1 MSIIG
6 WNCRGIGHPRTVPG
20 LKYLVRVY
28 KPDVLFLS
36 ETISIS
42 SRMEELRCM
51 LGFDSFIS
59 VDREGR
65 GGGLALMW
73 RSSFHCSVIT
83 YSSNHVDVEVEDN
96 MNGNWR
102 FTGFYGFPGS
112 GRRRDSWNFLRQLS
126 QSSNLPWC
134 ILGDFNDILLPSEKK
149 GRNDRAPWLINGFR
163 SAVLDSGLVDIHME
177 GYPFTWFKSL
187 GTFRAVEERLDRAL
201 ANDAWFQKFPTAI
214 LENLPAPASDHYPI
228 LLVREPENR
237 ISRIRSRFKFENAW
251 LVDPDFSDFVS
262 NRWLSY
268 GDHQVLKKLDMCASD
283 LTIWNKNHFQRLR
296 RDIDTCRKKI
306 EQLRSKVNSENVN
319 YFNSLR
325 QRMSQ
330 LLVQE
335 DAYWRQR
342 AKTHWLRDGDL
353 NTKFFHAA
361 ATSRRKVNRINS
373 LLDSSGNLITNN
385 SDLCEVA
392 RDYFV
397 DIFTKQ
403 HSTIE
408 PVVNINDESILSE
421 DNTLLTEPFTLEEF
435 REAMFSM
442 HPDKCPGPDGFNPGF
457 YQHFWHICGQDIF
470 NECCMWLT
478 TGVFPSTLNLTNIA
492 LIPKGD
498 SQQSMKDWRPIS
510 LCNVIYKLVAKVL
523 ANRLKSILS
532 KCISNNQS
540 AFVPD
545 RSILDNAM
553 VAIEVVH
560 YMKTKTKGKIGDV
573 ALKLD
578 ISKAYDRIEWDYLR
592 GVMQKMG
599 FCTQWIKWIMMCVE
613 SVDYSVLVNNNVAG
627 PITPSRGLRQGDP
640 LSPYLFIICAKGLSA
655 LIRKAEARGDIHGI
669 KICRNAPI
677 ISHLLFADDCF
688 LFFRASSN
696 EAEAMKNILETYEAA
711 SGQAINFQK
720 SEIFCSRNVLG
731 GVRDSI
737 ANCLGVHAVL
747 GTGARNKGIHWMS
760 WDKLSMHKNDGGMGF
775 KNLTAFNLALLGKQG
790 WRIMSNPDILISKL
804 YKAKYFPG
812 CEFFESKVGHNPSFV
827 WRSICNSKFLLRA
840 GSRWTIGSGNNIPL
854 LNENWLFDASSL
866 QLQQTEVSLA
876 GHLAVADVILP
887 DTKGWNLPL
896 LTTLLESSG
905 IDKVLHTPL
914 FDSVVEDKRIW
925 RMEKN
930 GVYSVRSA
938 YRLCV
943 QELLDT
949 SHFKM
954 DDTWNLIWK
963 LKAPPRVKNLL
974 WRICRRCVPT
984 RVNLRSRGVNCITVC
999 SLCNDHDED
1008 SRHVFFDCPSS
1019 RNVWSMCSFGNK
1031 IIAALHN
1038 NYAASNLIFDL
1049 LQQLSNEDA
1058 SLMACV
1064 IWSIWK
1070 QRNNRI
1076 WKNVIDAQNFVFSR
1090 AAALINEWCAVQQAR
1105 PDILDGPKS

>member
-1 MSIIG
+1 
-6 WNCRGIGHPRTVPG
+6 
-20 LKYLVRVY
+20 VY

-36 ETISIS
+36 ETLSIANK
-42 SRMEELRCM
+42 MEELRYM
-51 LGFDSFIS
+51 LGFDSCFS

-65 GGGLALMW
+65 GGGIALMW
-73 RSSFHCSVIT
+73 RSSFHCSVINF
-83 YSSNHVDVEVEDN
+83 SSNHVDVEVEDN
-96 MNGNWR
+96 VNGNWR
-102 FTGFYGFPGS
+102 LTGFYGFPGS

-201 ANDAWFQKFPTAI
+201 ANDAWFQKFPNAI
-214 LENLPAPASDHYPI
+214 LENMPAPASDHYPI
-228 LLVREPENR
+228 LLVCEPGNR
-237 ISRIRSRFKFENAW
+237 ISRVRSRFKFENAW
-251 LVDPDFSDFVS
+251 LVDPEFSDFVS

-268 GDHQVLKKLDMCASD
+268 GDHRVLKKLDMCASD
-283 LTIWNKNHFQRLR
+283 LTSWNKNHFQRLR
-296 RDIDTCRKKI
+296 RDIDSCRKKI
-306 EQLRSKVNSENVN
+306 EYVRSKVTSENVN
-319 YFNSLR
+319 YFNALR
-325 QRMSQ
+325 QHMSR

-373 LLDSSGNLITNN
+373 LLDSSGNMITNN
-385 SDLCEVA
+385 ADLCEVA

-397 DIFTKQ
+397 DIFNKQ

-408 PVVNINDESILSE
+408 PVVNIIDQSILPE
-421 DNTLLTEPFTLEEF
+421 DNTLLTAPFTLEEF

-457 YQHFWHICGQDIF
+457 FQHFWHICGQDIF

-510 LCNVIYKLVAKVL
+510 LCNVVYKLVAKVL
-523 ANRLKSILS
+523 ANRLKPILS

-540 AFVPD
+540 AFVPN

-560 YMKTKTKGKIGDV
+560 YMKTKIRGKVGDV

-578 ISKAYDRIEWDYLR
+578 ISKAYDRIDWDYLR

-599 FCTQWIKWIMMCVE
+599 FCAQWIKWIMMCVE
-613 SVDYSVLVNNNVAG
+613 TVDYSVLVNNNVAG

-640 LSPYLFIICAKGLSA
+640 LSPYLFIICAEGLSA

-696 EAEAMKNILETYEAA
+696 EAEAMKNILATYEAA

-747 GTGARNKGIHWMS
+747 GTGKYLGLPSMIGRSKKAIFSFIKDRVWKKINSWSSKSMSKAGREVLIKSVLQSIPTYFMSIFTIPSSLCDEIEKMMNSFWWGHSGARNKGIHWMS
-760 WDKLSMHKNDGGMGF
+760 WDKLSLHKNDGGMGF

-790 WRIMSNPDILISKL
+790 WRIMSNPDILISQL
-804 YKAKYFPG
+804 YKAKYFPD
-812 CEFFESKVGHNPSFV
+812 CEFFDSKVGHNPSFV

-840 GSRWTIGSGNNIPL
+840 GSRWRIGSGNNIPL
-854 LNENWLFDASSL
+854 INENWLFDA
-866 QLQQTEVSLA
+866 
-876 GHLAVADVILP
+876 
-887 DTKGWNLPL
+887 
-896 LTTLLESSG
+896 
-905 IDKVLHTPL
+905 
-914 FDSVVEDKRIW
+914 
-925 RMEKN
+925 
-930 GVYSVRSA
+930 
-938 YRLCV
+938 
-943 QELLDT
+943 
-949 SHFKM
+949 
-954 DDTWNLIWK
+954 
-963 LKAPPRVKNLL
+963 
-974 WRICRRCVPT
+974 
-984 RVNLRSRGVNCITVC
+984 
-999 SLCNDHDED
+999 
-1008 SRHVFFDCPSS
+1008 
-1019 RNVWSMCSFGNK
+1019 
-1031 IIAALHN
+1031 
-1038 NYAASNLIFDL
+1038 
-1049 LQQLSNEDA
+1049 
-1058 SLMACV
+1058 
-1064 IWSIWK
+1064 
-1070 QRNNRI
+1070 
-1076 WKNVIDAQNFVFSR
+1076 
-1090 AAALINEWCAVQQAR
+1090 
-1105 PDILDGPKS
+1105 